1 MQTNQ
6 KYKIIDRDLI
16 KFIAIIPMAIG
27 HFVDHYFGAS
37 ASLINSPLLFLI
49 AQASMIAPP
58 IFFYF
63 IAEGFTHT
71 HSVKKY
77 AARLFI
83 FALITQIPF
92 CLMLNGTLILSGKI
106 TYLNVF
112 FTLFLGLVALIV
124 CGSNM
129 KLWAK
134 ISLVAVLE
142 AVTYLLQIQ
151 WLIFGIPMILILY
164 YFKDRPSTRFGL
176 FALCSVG
183 SLLMTTL
190 PAALLFYSKGKTE
203 YFNSSII
210 GAVIDLCYLLAGYFI
225 VTSFYNGEK
234 GKNPVFTKWFFYIFY
249 PAHLFLIFIAKSIA
263 GKY

>member
-92 CLMLNGTLILSGKI
+92 CLMLNGTLMLSGMI

-142 AVTYLLQIQ
+142 AVTYFVTDTMAYLRDPDDPDTVLFQRQTINTLRTFCTLQCRQPFDDNTPCCIAFLLKRQNG
-151 WLIFGIPMILILY
+151 IF
-164 YFKDRPSTRFGL
+164 
-176 FALCSVG
+176 
-183 SLLMTTL
+183 
-190 PAALLFYSKGKTE
+190 
-203 YFNSSII
+203 
-210 GAVIDLCYLLAGYFI
+210 
-225 VTSFYNGEK
+225 
-234 GKNPVFTKWFFYIFY
+234 
-249 PAHLFLIFIAKSIA
+249 
-263 GKY
+263 

>member
-27 HFVDHYFGAS
+27 HFVDHFFGTS
-37 ASLINSPLLFLI
+37 AGLSNSLLLFLI

-63 IAEGFTHT
+63 ITEGFTHT

-92 CLMLNGTLILSGKI
+92 CLMRNGTLIISGL
-106 TYLNVF
+106 YSPLNIF

-124 CGSNM
+124 CESSM

-134 ISLVAVLE
+134 ITLVILLD
-142 AVTYLLQIQ
+142 AVTYLLNIE

-164 YFKDRPSTRFGL
+164 YFKNKPSTRFGL
-176 FALCSVG
+176 FALCGVG

-190 PAALLFYSKGKTE
+190 PAALIFYSKGITE
-203 YFNSSII
+203 LFTSSII
-210 GAVIDLCYLLAGYFI
+210 GAVIDLCYLLVGYFI

-249 PAHLFLIFIAKSIA
+249 PAHLFLIFVAKMA
-263 GKY
+263 VGRY